1 MTTDLFGSTSNNT
14 IKLNPK
20 WSISQY
26 LSSPSKYSSSTT
38 SSNSDGISE
47 NIKLELERAINEIN
61 NKCNRSVM
69 DFDKIFKDLAT
80 RRKELKSLLTELQA
94 TARPADLA
102 ALWGVESN
110 LIVNQLRAL
119 ENKQKIESERFK
131 HIRDEKK
138 LAKERSG
145 PSTESNGNNNGITN
159 TIITNSPLAT
169 SETLTAT
176 PKTQGINLSNIPSDL
191 LVRSTGKFES
201 KNDIEPA
208 QIIEHKEKV
217 PLPIPTSNDEVV
229 VEHSSN
235 PSESSETTAEQTV
248 VSTPSLTSSSLG
260 SGGSDGDIVVTTD
273 LTGLNQVTI
282 NDITKDMNQR
292 VQERLMHK
300 EEIMNT
306 PTITGH
312 KLTTSLNT
320 IYSKSVPHKEVL
332 FVAPDGRYYTKAF
345 TTDENGEYT
354 KELTEFPLKS
364 LTHINSISFNPARH
378 TCQFY
383 FYNTDNKE
391 YRMVDDM
398 SDAPQF
404 YIDEW
409 NKPKNDKYMLDL
421 DTVNALHEA
430 Q

>member
-80 RRKELKSLLTELQA
+80 RRKELKALLTELQA

-201 KNDIEPA
+201 KSEIEPA

-217 PLPIPTSNDEVV
+217 PMTIPTSDDDEVV
-229 VEHSSN
+229 VEQSSN
-235 PSESSETTAEQTV
+235 PSEPSETTAEQTV
-248 VSTPSLTSSSLG
+248 VSTPSLTPISG

-300 EEIMNT
+300 DEIMNT

-391 YRMVDDM
+391 YRMVEDM

>member
-26 LSSPSKYSSSTT
+26 LSSPSKYSSSAT

-145 PSTESNGNNNGITN
+145 PSTEPNGNNNGITN

-176 PKTQGINLSNIPSDL
+176 PKTQGINIANIPSDL

-217 PLPIPTSNDEVV
+217 PLPIPTSNNDEAV
-229 VEHSSN
+229 VEQSSN
-235 PSESSETTAEQTV
+235 PSEPSETTAEQTV
-248 VSTPSLTSSSLG
+248 VSTPSLTSNSG

-292 VQERLMHK
+292 VQNRLMHK

-332 FVAPDGRYYTKAF
+332 FIAPDGRYYTKAF

-398 SDAPQF
+398 SGAPQF

-409 NKPKNDKYMLDL
+409 NKPKNDKYILDS
-421 DTVNALHEA
+421 DTVNTLHEA

>member
-26 LSSPSKYSSSTT
+26 LSSPSKYSSSAT

-145 PSTESNGNNNGITN
+145 PSTETNGNNNGITN

-176 PKTQGINLSNIPSDL
+176 PKTQGINIANIPSDL

-217 PLPIPTSNDEVV
+217 PLPIPTSNNDEAV
-229 VEHSSN
+229 VEQSSN
-235 PSESSETTAEQTV
+235 PSEPSETTAEQTV
-248 VSTPSLTSSSLG
+248 VSTPSLTSNSG

-292 VQERLMHK
+292 VQNRLMHK

-332 FVAPDGRYYTKAF
+332 FIAPDGRYYTKAF

-398 SDAPQF
+398 SGAPQF

-409 NKPKNDKYMLDL
+409 NKPKNDKYILDS

>member
-26 LSSPSKYSSSTT
+26 LSSPSKYSSSAT

-145 PSTESNGNNNGITN
+145 PSTETNGNNNGITN

-176 PKTQGINLSNIPSDL
+176 PKTQGINIANIPSDL

-208 QIIEHKEKV
+208 QVIEHKEKV
-217 PLPIPTSNDEVV
+217 PLPIPTSNNDEAV
-229 VEHSSN
+229 VEQSSN
-235 PSESSETTAEQTV
+235 PSEPSETTAEQTV
-248 VSTPSLTSSSLG
+248 VSTPSLTSNSG

-292 VQERLMHK
+292 VQNRLMHK

-332 FVAPDGRYYTKAF
+332 FIAPDGRYYTKAF

-398 SDAPQF
+398 SGAPQF

-409 NKPKNDKYMLDL
+409 NKPKNDKYILDS

>member
-26 LSSPSKYSSSTT
+26 LSSPSKYSSSAT

-145 PSTESNGNNNGITN
+145 PSTETNGNNNGITN

-208 QIIEHKEKV
+208 QVIEHKEKV
-217 PLPIPTSNDEVV
+217 PLPIPTSNDDEVV
-229 VEHSSN
+229 VEQYSN

-248 VSTPSLTSSSLG
+248 VSTPSLTSNSG

-292 VQERLMHK
+292 VQNRLMHK
-300 EEIMNT
+300 DEIMNT

-332 FVAPDGRYYTKAF
+332 FIAPDGRYYTKAF

-398 SDAPQF
+398 SGAPQF

-409 NKPKNDKYMLDL
+409 NKPKNDKYILDS

>member
-26 LSSPSKYSSSTT
+26 LSSPSKYSSSAT

-145 PSTESNGNNNGITN
+145 PSTEPNGNNNGITN

-176 PKTQGINLSNIPSDL
+176 PKTQGINIANIPSDL

-217 PLPIPTSNDEVV
+217 PLPIPTSNNDEVV
-229 VEHSSN
+229 VEQSSN
-235 PSESSETTAEQTV
+235 PSEPSETTAEQTV
-248 VSTPSLTSSSLG
+248 VSTPSLTSNSG

-292 VQERLMHK
+292 VQNRLMHK

-332 FVAPDGRYYTKAF
+332 FIAPDGRYYTKAF

-398 SDAPQF
+398 SGAPQF

-409 NKPKNDKYMLDL
+409 NKPKNDKYILDS

>member
-26 LSSPSKYSSSTT
+26 LSSPSKYSSSAT

-145 PSTESNGNNNGITN
+145 PSTETNGNNNGITN

-176 PKTQGINLSNIPSDL
+176 PKTQGINIANIPSDL

-208 QIIEHKEKV
+208 QVIEHKEKV
-217 PLPIPTSNDEVV
+217 PLPIPTSNNDEVV
-229 VEHSSN
+229 VEQSSN
-235 PSESSETTAEQTV
+235 PSEPSETTAEQTV
-248 VSTPSLTSSSLG
+248 VSTPSLTSNSG

-292 VQERLMHK
+292 VQNRLMHK

-332 FVAPDGRYYTKAF
+332 FIAPDGRYYTKAF

-398 SDAPQF
+398 SGAPQF

-409 NKPKNDKYMLDL
+409 NKPKNDKYILDS

>member
-26 LSSPSKYSSSTT
+26 LSSPSKYSSSTA

-80 RRKELKSLLTELQA
+80 RRKELKALLTELQA

-201 KNDIEPA
+201 KTDIEPA

-217 PLPIPTSNDEVV
+217 PLSIPTSNNDEVV
-229 VEHSSN
+229 VEQSSN
-235 PSESSETTAEQTV
+235 PSEPSETTAEQTV
-248 VSTPSLTSSSLG
+248 MSTPSLTPISG

-409 NKPKNDKYMLDL
+409 NKPKNDKYMLDF